1 MNIYEII
8 IIGFCLAM
16 DAFSVSVYKGMT
28 FDNGYFTNV
37 SIVALYFAIFQLLM
51 TYSGYLLGTSFSY
64 IISSLDHWV
73 AFILLFIIGIQMI
86 IKKKKNNNY
95 SNSVKFSEMIFLSI
109 ATSIDALTI
118 GITLSFFNV
127 PIFLYSF
134 IIGLI
139 TFFVCFFGGYI
150 GKVLGNRFSYIS
162 NYIGG
167 SILIYMAFK
176 ILFEHMHFLIF
187 I

>member
-86 IKKKKNNNY
+86 LDTKKNNNY
-95 SNSVKFSEMIFLSI
+95 SNSVKFSEMIFFFFF
-109 ATSIDALTI
+109 TSIDAITI
-118 GITLSFFNV
+118 GIILSFFR
-127 PIFLYSF
+127 I
-134 IIGLI
+134 
-139 TFFVCFFGGYI
+139 
-150 GKVLGNRFSYIS
+150 KVT
-162 NYIGG
+162 
-167 SILIYMAFK
+167 
-176 ILFEHMHFLIF
+176 LIF
-187 I
+187 FPLISFTVIGTLIKDLISFSLLKYIL